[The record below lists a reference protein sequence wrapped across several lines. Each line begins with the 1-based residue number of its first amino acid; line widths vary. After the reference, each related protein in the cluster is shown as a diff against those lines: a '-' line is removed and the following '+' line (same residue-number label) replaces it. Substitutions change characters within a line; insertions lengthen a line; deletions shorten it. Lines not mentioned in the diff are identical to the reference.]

1 MDSKILL
8 GKILQRFKDNK
19 IARVEGYFEFGY
31 IRETEKTVYVTR
43 EKGKDTPIPFKKIL
57 EGIEVYKSNPELYN
71 SNPTSLRAYNLK
83 FTTSPIFALLHLL
96 NENDYHKKQKSN

>member
-19 IARVEGYFEFGY
+19 IARVEGYFEFSY
-31 IRETEKTVYVTR
+31 IRETENALLVTR
-43 EKGKDTPIPFKKIL
+43 EKGNDTPIPFKKIL
-57 EGIEVYKSNPELYN
+57 EGIDAFKSNPELYN
-71 SNPTSLRAYNLK
+71 SNPTALRAFNLK

-96 NENDYHKKQKSN
+96 NENDYR